1 MEGLSAM
8 QGAASLVLELCIG
21 FVLGV
26 CIMRAMPRIVPSRW
40 LIGLSLAGIGV
51 VAIIGTLVYPFH
63 ERMLVLVAV
72 LASYVVSGAAFRTE
86 EVRSRHGADQ
96 LILLGLALLAV
107 TIAGALLGYSLLAI
121 IGDLG
126 SATILALAVVGA
138 VMMASGFGLIVLF
151 MDRGG
156 RGPVNWRAAVEAA
169 RMVDDRDRGTPG

>member
-1 MEGLSAM
+1 MDGLIFTPQAT
-8 QGAASLVLELCIG
+8 SLVLELAIG
-21 FVLGV
+21 FVMGA

-40 LIGLSLAGIGV
+40 LIGLSLSGIGV

-63 ERMLVLVAV
+63 ERSLVLVAV

-96 LILLGLALLAV
+96 LMLLGLALLAV
-107 TIAGALLGYSLLAI
+107 AVAGALLGYSVLAI

-126 SATILALAVVGA
+126 SATVLALAFVGA
-138 VMMASGFGLIVLF
+138 VMMASGFGLIMLF

-156 RGPVNWRAAVEAA
+156 RPVNWRAAVEAA
-169 RMVDDRDRGTPG
+169 RMVDDPDRGASG